1 MIKWGSLAALVV
13 QNSSLFVLMRS
24 TRLQHSEG
32 DLMYLASVVVLV
44 VEVSKLTICLVVL
57 WLQGSLFVSLRQH
70 IWDERRET
78 CKLAVPAS
86 CYALQNN
93 LVFLAIS
100 NLSATAAQVLYQTKT
115 LSTAFFTVILLGRSF
130 EKVQWASFML
140 LSIGVVLVQ
149 SQVLFKRHIFPSN
162 THALPPSLCM
172 AIPRIGVG
180 CEIYKRA
187 NRRIACP
194 WSDVCTVGCRPF
206 RLRGCIP
213 GKDVHQW

>member
-13 QNSSLFVLMRS
+13 QNSSLFVLTRS

-100 NLSATAAQVLYQTKT
+100 NLSATAAQVLYQK
-115 LSTAFFTVILLGRSF
+115 LCECRS
-130 EKVQWASFML
+130 QL
-140 LSIGVVLVQ
+140 
-149 SQVLFKRHIFPSN
+149 H
-162 THALPPSLCM
+162 M
-172 AIPRIGVG
+172 AIKGGRLPELEDALRYATTLRFR
-180 CEIYKRA
+180 EDPQQRA
-187 NRRIACP
+187 QLLAADALALEAEAGLALERL
-194 WSDVCTVGCRPF
+194 DLQ
-206 RLRGCIP
+206 RLREVRDDAHRLGVSLASRAAIARLLQLQ
-213 GKDVHQW
+213 GWV